1 MSNSTKPSPSGQMS
15 GAISDVEAAEQRRY
29 FERESL
35 VRRIN
40 TSRENAVESA
50 NAPDLPTENK
60 NRIGDSHD

>member
-35 VRRIN
+35 ARRIN
-40 TSRENAVESA
+40 TSREDAGEPA
-50 NAPDLPTENK
+50 QAQKLPTVNK
-60 NRIGDSHD
+60 NRIGERA